1 MYCPKCGNK
10 LPDGVSTC
18 ENCGWSEDAGI
29 QTSKATTKPSPKKL
43 SLLLLLYSL
52 S

>member
-29 QTSKATTKPSPKKL
+29 QLTEPEQWT
-43 SLLLLLYSL
+43 LLAMG
-52 S
+52 